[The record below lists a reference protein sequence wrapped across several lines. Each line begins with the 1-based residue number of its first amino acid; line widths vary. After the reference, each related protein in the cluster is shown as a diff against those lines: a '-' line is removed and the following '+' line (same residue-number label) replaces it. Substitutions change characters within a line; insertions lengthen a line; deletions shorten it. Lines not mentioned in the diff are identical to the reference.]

1 MNIGRSD
8 IDWKSLSHN
17 EIDRIIAER
26 IEADNKRIEANGG
39 KKSKRAGYILE
50 RIAEINNLREAD
62 KEAQDGKV
70 KKNRFIRRHNL
81 HPEEDLRALQLMILT
96 LDFPAPD
103 YSVMRVKSDAGKV
116 RDIVKQKYF
125 PWRILHHAIMRVI
138 EEDVYR
144 NLIYDTSACIK
155 GKGLHFGVRRMKRF
169 LHRYPEYKWFV
180 KTDFKKFY
188 QRKDGKKFFDVKE
201 TRLMDILNV
210 PITVVDFETNVKTKQ
225 GEGRYCVLFEQN
237 GQRSKFITNC
247 YNLKDVLDQAREAE
261 NNGQKIF
268 PVENVIVKRRSLGDG
283 KSAYYFEE

>member
-1 MNIGRSD
+1 MNIGRND
-8 IDWKSLSHN
+8 IDWRNLSHD

-26 IEADNKRIEANGG
+26 IEADDRRIEASG
-39 KKSKRAGYILE
+39 
-50 RIAEINNLREAD
+50 
-62 KEAQDGKV
+62 
-70 KKNRFIRRHNL
+70 
-81 HPEEDLRALQLMILT
+81 
-96 LDFPAPD
+96 
-103 YSVMRVKSDAGKV
+103 
-116 RDIVKQKYF
+116 
-125 PWRILHHAIMRVI
+125 
-138 EEDVYR
+138 
-144 NLIYDTSACIK
+144 
-155 GKGLHFGVRRMKRF
+155 
-169 LHRYPEYKWFV
+169 
-180 KTDFKKFY
+180 
-188 QRKDGKKFFDVKE
+188 GKKFFDVKE